1 MKKIVEKEANKCQRG
16 FSRMATMVRRTEDI
30 IAEERAS
37 LENQKRVYEVK
48 KEQEDKRRAEIE
60 AKMELRRK
68 QALLD
73 PATQAADQ

>member
-1 MKKIVEKEANKCQRG
+1 
-16 FSRMATMVRRTEDI
+16 MATMVRRTEDI

-73 PATQAADQ
+73 PATQAADQWFCAL